1 MKKKNLLLFFS
12 ILFSTI
18 CLFLIHYLKKK
29 NNIDYSYSDT
39 IFWAFTFSPIF
50 LPVLFNLIF
59 QILAVKTK
67 NKAYI
72 TISFIF
78 SVITLNIF
86 SIILN
91 SQLLQES
98 NEQNVNNQYN
108 QETNNTIITN
118 NYNNTIITN
127 NYNNDYDISN
137 HYRKVYL
144 ICFIINIICL
154 IALVISII
162 YGIHYVWD
170 NAINNPNNKDGGFI
184 AVGIPAL
191 LLILTVGFIC
201 LTFFPISILLL
212 AAKLNYDAFKM
223 DNRAYKPLVI
233 LGIITLTF
241 VNSYTSYKI
250 VKEMKKQR

>member
-1 MKKKNLLLFFS
+1 MKKKNVLLFFS

-18 CLFLIHYLKKK
+18 FLYLIHYLKKK
-29 NNIDYSYSDT
+29 NNIDYSYTDT
-39 IFWAFTFSPIF
+39 IFWAFAFSPIY

-72 TISFIF
+72 TLSFIF

-91 SQLLQES
+91 SQLLKES

-108 QETNNTIITN
+108 QRTNNTIITKN
-118 NYNNTIITN
+118 C
-127 NYNNDYDISN
+127 NNDYDISN

-154 IALVISII
+154 IALIISII

-184 AVGIPAL
+184 AVGIPGL
-191 LLILTVGFIC
+191 LLILTMGFIC
-201 LTFFPISILLL
+201 LTFFPISILAL

-250 VKEMKKQR
+250 VKEMKNQRYN

>member
-1 MKKKNLLLFFS
+1 MKKKTGILLFLS

-18 CLFLIHYLKKK
+18 FLYLIHYLKKK

-39 IFWAFTFSPIF
+39 IFWAFTFSPIY

-72 TISFIF
+72 TLSFIF

-91 SQLLQES
+91 SQLLKES

-108 QETNNTIITN
+108 QRTNNTIITK
-118 NYNNTIITN
+118 T
-127 NYNNDYDISN
+127 YNNDYDISN

-154 IALVISII
+154 ILFVTFVIIRLNNFYNGAVNRIKENDSYVMGAGLSII
-162 YGIHYVWD
+162 FVMG
-170 NAINNPNNKDGGFI
+170 
-184 AVGIPAL
+184 
-191 LLILTVGFIC
+191 LIIFASILPF
-201 LTFFPISILLL
+201 SILLL
-212 AAKLNYDAFKM
+212 AMKLNYDAFKM
-223 DNRAYKPLVI
+223 DNRAYKPLI
-233 LGIITLTF
+233 FLGIITLTF
-241 VNSYTSYKI
+241 INSYTSYKI

>member
-1 MKKKNLLLFFS
+1 MKKKTGILLFLS

-18 CLFLIHYLKKK
+18 CLFLIHYLTKK

-39 IFWAFTFSPIF
+39 IFWTFAFSPIY

-59 QILAVKTK
+59 QILAIKTK

-72 TISFIF
+72 TLSFIF

-91 SQLLQES
+91 SQLLKES

-108 QETNNTIITN
+108 QRTNNTIITKN
-118 NYNNTIITN
+118 C
-127 NYNNDYDISN
+127 NNDYDISN

-144 ICFIINIICL
+144 VCFIINIICL
-154 IALVISII
+154 ILFVTFVIIRLNNFYNGAVNRIKENDSYVIGTGLSILFVM
-162 YGIHYVWD
+162 G
-170 NAINNPNNKDGGFI
+170 
-184 AVGIPAL
+184 
-191 LLILTVGFIC
+191 LIIFASILPF
-201 LTFFPISILLL
+201 SILLL
-212 AAKLNYDAFKM
+212 AMKLNYDAFKM
-223 DNRAYKPLVI
+223 DNRAYKPLI
-233 LGIITLTF
+233 FLGIITLTF
-241 VNSYTSYKI
+241 INSYTSYKI

>member
-1 MKKKNLLLFFS
+1 MKKKNVLLFFS

-18 CLFLIHYLKKK
+18 FLYLIHYLKKK
-29 NNIDYSYSDT
+29 NNIDYSYTDT
-39 IFWAFTFSPIF
+39 IFWAFAFSPIY

-72 TISFIF
+72 TLSFIF

-91 SQLLQES
+91 SQLLKES

-108 QETNNTIITN
+108 QRTNNTIITKN
-118 NYNNTIITN
+118 C
-127 NYNNDYDISN
+127 NNDYDISN

-154 IALVISII
+154 ILFVTFVIIRLNNFYNGAVNRIKENDSYVIGTGLSILFVI
-162 YGIHYVWD
+162 G
-170 NAINNPNNKDGGFI
+170 
-184 AVGIPAL
+184 
-191 LLILTVGFIC
+191 LIIVASILPF
-201 LTFFPISILLL
+201 SILLL
-212 AAKLNYDAFKM
+212 AMKLNYDAFKM
-223 DNRAYKPLVI
+223 DNRAYKPLI
-233 LGIITLTF
+233 FLGIITLTF
-241 VNSYTSYKI
+241 INSYTSYKI

>member
-1 MKKKNLLLFFS
+1 MKKKNVLLFLS

-18 CLFLIHYLKKK
+18 CLFLIYYLKKK
-29 NNIDYSYSDT
+29 NNIDYRYIDT
-39 IFWAFTFSPIF
+39 IFWAFTFSPIC

-59 QILAVKTK
+59 QILAVKNK
-67 NKAYI
+67 NKTYI
-72 TISFIF
+72 TLSFIF

-86 SIILN
+86 SISLN
-91 SQLLQES
+91 SQLLKES

-108 QETNNTIITN
+108 QRTNNTIITK
-118 NYNNTIITN
+118 

-144 ICFIINIICL
+144 VCFIINIICL

-170 NAINNPNNKDGGFI
+170 NAINNMNNKDDGFM
-184 AVGIPAL
+184 AAGIPAL

-201 LTFFPISILLL
+201 LTFLPISFLAL
-212 AAKLNYDAFKM
+212 AAKLNYDAYKM

>member
-1 MKKKNLLLFFS
+1 MRKKTGILLFLS

-39 IFWAFTFSPIF
+39 IFWAFTFLPF
-50 LPVLFNLIF
+50 YLPVLFNLIF

-72 TISFIF
+72 TLSFIF

-86 SIILN
+86 SILLN
-91 SQLLQES
+91 SQLLKES

-108 QETNNTIITN
+108 QRTNNTIITK
-118 NYNNTIITN
+118 

-144 ICFIINIICL
+144 VCFIINIICL

-162 YGIHYVWD
+162 YGIYYVWN
-170 NAINNPNNKDGGFI
+170 NAINNPNNKDLGFMG
-184 AVGIPAL
+184 VGIPAL
-191 LLILTVGFIC
+191 LLILTIGFIC
-201 LTFFPISILLL
+201 LAFFPFTFLLL
-212 AAKLNYDAFKM
+212 AMKLNYDAYKM
-223 DNRAYKPLVI
+223 DNRAYMPLVI

>member
-1 MKKKNLLLFFS
+1 MKKKTGILLFLS

-18 CLFLIHYLKKK
+18 FLYLIHYLKKK
-29 NNIDYSYSDT
+29 NNIDYSYTDT
-39 IFWAFTFSPIF
+39 IFWAFAFSPIY

-72 TISFIF
+72 TLSFIF

-91 SQLLQES
+91 SQLLKES

-108 QETNNTIITN
+108 QRTNNTIITKN
-118 NYNNTIITN
+118 C
-127 NYNNDYDISN
+127 NNDYDISN

-154 IALVISII
+154 ILFVTFVIIRLNNFYNGAVNRIKENDSYVMGAGLSII
-162 YGIHYVWD
+162 FVMG
-170 NAINNPNNKDGGFI
+170 
-184 AVGIPAL
+184 
-191 LLILTVGFIC
+191 LIIFASILPF
-201 LTFFPISILLL
+201 SILLL
-212 AAKLNYDAFKM
+212 AMKLNYDAFKM
-223 DNRAYKPLVI
+223 DNRAYKPLI
-233 LGIITLTF
+233 FLGIITLTF
-241 VNSYTSYKI
+241 INSYTSYKI

>member
-1 MKKKNLLLFFS
+1 MKKKTGILLFLS

-39 IFWAFTFSPIF
+39 IFWAFTFSPIY

-72 TISFIF
+72 TLSFIF

-91 SQLLQES
+91 SQLLKES

-108 QETNNTIITN
+108 QRTNNTIITK
-118 NYNNTIITN
+118 

-154 IALVISII
+154 ILFVTSVIIWLNNFYNGAVNRIKENDSYVIGTGLSILFVMGLI
-162 YGIHYVWD
+162 II
-170 NAINNPNNKDGGFI
+170 ASFI
-184 AVGIPAL
+184 PF
-191 LLILTVGFIC
+191 T
-201 LTFFPISILLL
+201 ILLL
-212 AAKLNYDAFKM
+212 AMKLNYDAFKM
-223 DNRAYKPLVI
+223 DNRAYKPLI
-233 LGIITLTF
+233 FLGIITLTF
-241 VNSYTSYKI
+241 INSYTSYKI
-250 VKEMKKQR
+250 VNEMKNQDKMKKMLV

>member
-1 MKKKNLLLFFS
+1 MKKKTGILLFLS

-39 IFWAFTFSPIF
+39 IFWAFTFSPIY

-72 TISFIF
+72 TLSFIF

-91 SQLLQES
+91 SQLLKES

-108 QETNNTIITN
+108 QRTNNTIITKN
-118 NYNNTIITN
+118 C
-127 NYNNDYDISN
+127 NNDYDISN

-144 ICFIINIICL
+144 VCFIINIICL
-154 IALVISII
+154 ILFVTFVIIRLNNFYNGAVNRIKENDSYVIGTGLSILFVM
-162 YGIHYVWD
+162 G
-170 NAINNPNNKDGGFI
+170 
-184 AVGIPAL
+184 
-191 LLILTVGFIC
+191 LIIFASILPF
-201 LTFFPISILLL
+201 SILLL
-212 AAKLNYDAFKM
+212 AMKLNYDAFKM
-223 DNRAYKPLVI
+223 DNRAYKPLI
-233 LGIITLTF
+233 FLGIITLTF
-241 VNSYTSYKI
+241 INSYTSYKI